1 LLILAEEPATRQRW
15 AQKFM
20 QPELSRKARRAL
32 GALQKLAG
40 DGNTITASW
49 AQIADAAGMGRT
61 AISEAMREL
70 AYAGRVI
77 ALDKEA
83 GVACQYKLIG
93 CGTQET
99 AEAKLSGTT
108 PECSDPTAT
117 MGDEGHPSIPV
128 HTRPHQS
135 APVRTGSLY
144 DEVRTDDEFDD
155 DERAQK
161 KSNSPITALLGEY
174 GLTPPFRDILA
185 REIATAITRK
195 VMTLDDARAICAR
208 TQKEAQAWRQPK
220 RVLFMRLRTRAA
232 GELQDPLPLILDMPT
247 EGAAAQGAKAAK
259 VYQRKGG
266 LKRRPQVHYTE
277 AQREAARAE
286 AARHLAELNARPIS
300 ERRAEIEGRIAR
312 AQTWKEGDLKRQA
325 LARYQEQLAELEKE
339 VGDG

>member
-1 LLILAEEPATRQRW
+1 
-15 AQKFM
+15 M

-32 GALQKLAG
+32 DALRGLAG
-40 DGNTITASW
+40 DDGITNASW
-49 AQIADAAGMGRT
+49 AQIARAAGVGRT
-61 AISEAMREL
+61 NIAEAMREL
-70 AYAGRVI
+70 AYAGEII
-77 ALDKEA
+77 AVDNEA
-83 GVACQYKLIG
+83 GVARRYKIIG
-93 CGTQET
+93 RGTQET
-99 AEAKLSGTT
+99 AEAKLGEKQ
-108 PECSDPTAT
+108 ECSDSMT
-117 MGDEGHPSIPV
+117 MSGKSGNPSAPV
-128 HTRPHQS
+128 HTSPHQS

>member
-32 GALQKLAG
+32 DALHRLAG
-40 DGNTITASW
+40 DSNTIAASW

-70 AYAGRVI
+70 AYAGKVI

-83 GVACQYKLIG
+83 GVACRYKLIG

-99 AEAKLSGTT
+99 AEAKLSHKM
-108 PECSDPTAT
+108 PECSDPTT
-117 MGDEGHPSIPV
+117 TTGDEGHPSIPV
-128 HTRPHQS
+128 RTSPHQS
-135 APVRTGSLY
+135 GLVRTGSLY

-174 GLTPPFRDILA
+174 GLAPPFRDILA

-220 RVLFMRLRTRAA
+220 RVLFMRLRARAA
-232 GELQDPLPLILDMPT
+232 GELQDPLPLILDMPS
-247 EGAAAQGAKAAK
+247 EGAAAQGAKT
-259 VYQRKGG
+259 VRGYQ
-266 LKRRPQVHYTE
+266 
-277 AQREAARAE
+277 
-286 AARHLAELNARPIS
+286 
-300 ERRAEIEGRIAR
+300 
-312 AQTWKEGDLKRQA
+312 KRQSQKTMDERIKA
-325 LARYQEQLAELEKE
+325 AN
-339 VGDG
+339 DW

>member
-1 LLILAEEPATRQRW
+1 
-15 AQKFM
+15 
-20 QPELSRKARRAL
+20 
-32 GALQKLAG
+32 
-40 DGNTITASW
+40 
-49 AQIADAAGMGRT
+49 MGRT

-70 AYAGRVI
+70 AYAGKII

-83 GVACQYKLIG
+83 GVACRYKLIG

-99 AEAKLSGTT
+99 AEAKLSHKM
-108 PECSDPTAT
+108 PECSDPTT
-117 MGDEGHPSIPV
+117 TTGDEGHPSAPV
-128 HTRPHQS
+128 HTSPDQS
-135 APVRTGSLY
+135 GPVRTGSPY

-174 GLTPPFRDILA
+174 GLAPPFRDILA

-232 GELQDPLPLILDMPT
+232 GELQDPLPLILEMPS
-247 EGAAAQGAKAAK
+247 EGAAAQGAKTAK
-259 VYQRKGG
+259 VYQRKQGYQRKGG
-266 LKRRPQVHYTE
+266 PQRKPQVHYTE

-300 ERRAEIEGRIAR
+300 ERRAEIEQRIAR
-312 AQTWKEGDLKRQA
+312 AQTMKEGDYKRQM
-325 LARYQEQLAELEKE
+325 LARYQAQLAELQNE
-339 VGDG
+339 VNNG